1 MTRASFSDL
10 LASATALLFIV
21 YLTRNVAAIGSGGT
35 LNILLGL
42 IFFLAICFFGSS
54 IFKGTVFVRLELF
67 AIILFLIWFFYRVQ
81 TDTRD
86 SELLWS
92 LSFGTTGGLITFY
105 FLGIIIAGC
114 LGIEPAS
121 RSISTAKLVF
131 ALLTACFIYLWL
143 DFLPRIRADIFYLD
157 NIKGEYQ
164 RSGNFLSIMFILYSF
179 CFITLFT
186 NRSLLWRS
194 LQQLPMLLLYAIV
207 SCSVVLL
214 CQLIGSNS
222 ATGMTLGVSLI
233 TALIVIAWPQL
244 NSKVSGEKGQVI
256 EDANL
261 PLVLLR
267 IIVFLFWCAYVLTLS
282 LMLLELATGLSP
294 LNLNLFNFGAGGIPS
309 LTNRLQLFD
318 YSGLQQL
325 SYAPI
330 FGNFRV
336 GEILTG
342 EIGRHIHSF
351 FPNIFS
357 KLGGLG
363 LLIMIS
369 IVIITGCRQILDL
382 HAGSTSSSSYKE
394 KAQSGFKLFGF
405 LYVLFFA
412 NLSTDVSWSVFWF
425 SLGFMGQAIIIKN

>member
-1 MTRASFSDL
+1 MTRASLTDL
-10 LASATALLFIV
+10 LASATALLFAV
-21 YLTRNVAAIGSGGT
+21 YFARNIAAIGSGGT
-35 LNILLGL
+35 LNILLGA
-42 IFFLAICFFGSS
+42 IFFLAICFFSSS
-54 IFKGTVFVRLELF
+54 IIKGTLFIRLELC
-67 AIILFLIWFFYRVQ
+67 AVILFLIWFFYRVH

-105 FLGIIIAGC
+105 LLGIIIAGC
-114 LGIEPAS
+114 LGIESAS
-121 RSISTAKLVF
+121 RSAARAKLVF
-131 ALLTACFIYLWL
+131 ALLTGCFIYLWL
-143 DFLPRIRADIFYLD
+143 EFLPRIRADIFYLD

-164 RSGNFLSIMFILYSF
+164 RAGNFLSIMFILYSF
-179 CFITLFT
+179 CFITLFC
-186 NRSLLWRS
+186 NRSLLWHS
-194 LQQLPMLLLYAIV
+194 LQQIPLLFLYSMISLSAA
-207 SCSVVLL
+207 VLG
-214 CQLIGSNS
+214 QLIGSNS

-233 TALIVIAWPQL
+233 TALIVIAWPRL
-244 NSKVSGEKGQVI
+244 NNEFSGEMDHVT

-261 PLVLLR
+261 PLILLR
-267 IIVFLFWCAYVLTLS
+267 IIVFLFLGVYVVTLILMLCELTIGFSPLS
-282 LMLLELATGLSP
+282 L
-294 LNLNLFNFGAGGIPS
+294 NFFNFGAGGMPS

-336 GEILTG
+336 AEEVTG
-342 EIGRHIHSF
+342 ETGLYIHSF

-382 HAGSTSSSSYKE
+382 HSRSTGGSGFRE
-394 KAQSGFKLFGF
+394 KAQSGFRLIGF

-425 SLGFMGQAIIIKN
+425 SLGFLGQAIVIKN